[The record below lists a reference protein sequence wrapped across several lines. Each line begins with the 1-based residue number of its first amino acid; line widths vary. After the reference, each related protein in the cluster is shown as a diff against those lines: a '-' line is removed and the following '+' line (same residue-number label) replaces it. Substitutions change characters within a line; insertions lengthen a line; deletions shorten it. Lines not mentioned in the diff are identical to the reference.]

1 MTVTLN
7 PNDPVRV
14 LCLERWACA
23 GEKGVR
29 DAGVNVRSSLRS
41 FSMRSREI
49 LSPPSSFGF
58 GTILCVLIV
67 LALCAGPSYAQQADN
82 AAASV
87 PSELVSRVSAAF
99 QNGDAQQLLGETSN
113 RIEVGLPGT
122 RAYYSRSQAVYVL
135 REFFEE
141 HDPTRFTVEDV
152 SEAGA
157 SYFVTGRFW
166 YSRSEQP
173 MHVYTRFAN
182 GDGYT
187 VYEIR
192 VEPIRE

>member
-1 MTVTLN
+1 M
-7 PNDPVRV
+7 
-14 LCLERWACA
+14 
-23 GEKGVR
+23 
-29 DAGVNVRSSLRS
+29 
-41 FSMRSREI
+41 M
-49 LSPPSSFGF
+49 
-58 GTILCVLIV
+58 LCVLIAFS
-67 LALCAGPSYAQQADN
+67 LRGGISYAQQADN
-82 AAASV
+82 GAASV
-87 PSELVSRVSAAF
+87 PAELVNRVSAAF
-99 QNGDAQQLLGETSN
+99 QNGDVQQLLGETSN

-135 REFFEE
+135 REFFQE

-152 SEAGA
+152 SEAGT

-166 YSRSEQP
+166 HSRSEQP

-182 GDGYT
+182 EDAYT

>member
-1 MTVTLN
+1 MIMT
-7 PNDPVRV
+7 
-14 LCLERWACA
+14 
-23 GEKGVR
+23 
-29 DAGVNVRSSLRS
+29 
-41 FSMRSREI
+41 
-49 LSPPSSFGF
+49 
-58 GTILCVLIV
+58 LCVLIAF
-67 LALCAGPSYAQQADN
+67 ALYSSTLYAQQAN
-82 AAASV
+82 NTSASV
-87 PSELVSRVSAAF
+87 PSELIERVSSAF
-99 QNGDAQQLLGETSN
+99 QNGDAQKLLGETSN

-141 HDPTRFTVEDV
+141 HVPTRFSVEDV
-152 SEAGA
+152 SEAGT

-182 GDGYT
+182 GDAYT

>member
-1 MTVTLN
+1 MRRSMTMI
-7 PNDPVRV
+7 
-14 LCLERWACA
+14 LCL
-23 GEKGVR
+23 
-29 DAGVNVRSSLRS
+29 
-41 FSMRSREI
+41 
-49 LSPPSSFGF
+49 
-58 GTILCVLIV
+58 LI
-67 LALCAGPSYAQQADN
+67 AFAFYGRFSYAQQADS
-82 AAASV
+82 ATTSV
-87 PSELVSRVSAAF
+87 PAELVNRVSAAF

-135 REFFEE
+135 REFFKE
-141 HDPTRFTVEDV
+141 HDPARFTVEDV
-152 SEAGA
+152 SEAGT

-166 YSRSEQP
+166 HSRSGQP

-182 GDGYT
+182 GDAYR